1 MPILSAIDYMKKTR
15 ISLIATVIALLVVL
29 AFSLSV
35 FGAEGGEVTPVN
47 GVYEIA
53 TKDQLVWV
61 FNEIQSG
68 TVAAN
73 VSIKL
78 VDDID
83 VAGELPTLTTTFTGT
98 FDGNGKTVSG
108 LTRTIFKQFN
118 GKAYDLTMRG
128 TINKPYSDNDSARKT
143 ASFSMN
149 SGNGT
154 VLTNLIS
161 YVDITSA
168 ASDTNAGGIVGYCN
182 AVTFIGCEYYGTYTL
197 EWKGSNAGFGGI
209 VGWCNAGGNAAL
221 FDDCHF
227 GGTLKLTGSSG
238 GKAYFGG
245 VVGNIANA
253 SVTIQNCTSDGNV
266 LCTASSA
273 ADYVGGIAGINANV
287 ANKFE
292 NNSNRS
298 TVTAITNAGGIIG
311 GSVANITI
319 ASSTN
324 FGTVTATNAGEF
336 CGNGKDNNGNDISVT
351 IKNSYDF
358 SEKNNDLCA
367 TTYINN
373 GSYRSNEVSSINTF
387 TIGDVEYERYTVCVV
402 EKESGIL
409 MPLLATDKMF
419 EAYLSIREDG
429 LIHAVRFVIVATISE
444 LPESATVNI
453 SFKDDFGVV
462 VKTFT
467 GKLTM
472 EEDSDFELY
481 ASVTAGGEKYFAA
494 NENALFGCV
503 INNIPTGAW
512 AGLEVTIKDS
522 ETEEEYMAPCTYEI
536 HNIMTLESLPDYTSL
551 GTVSGIYNC
560 GPGLMSDKNGITE
573 EDSYM
578 VVISSTTAEKLVEY
592 TEMLPTYG
600 YRLISQNTLDGDTY
614 YTYLKAGALLYLYHS
629 SKVKETRII
638 ADNSSTLLSK
648 INYEYTK
655 EEGDTTEFYQY
666 SINYTSVDKEDYD
679 PVTYTEASSLDC
691 GMMYIIKLPD
701 NKIVMIDG
709 GHRAQVSAK
718 ARAELLKFL
727 RQITGKSE
735 NEKVDIA
742 MWYFTHAHGDHV
754 SAASDFIAE
763 YHDKINLESV
773 AFNFPSYQVLSDNY
787 DDNTFTLKQNINT
800 YFPEVPFH
808 KLHTGEVVSLA
819 GVTFEVI
826 YTHED
831 AVAAASSGW
840 LGGSK
845 PGGTTEISSFND
857 SSTVVRITMDG
868 KTIMMLGDV
877 DSKAQTVINAFHNSS
892 YLKTDVVQAAHH
904 GYNNVSTLYGYIK
917 AEIGLFPN
925 SMYSAKEADTSW
937 FTGNAYSQ
945 IMKYATEEYFAHKYT
960 YKFVVEDGKFVST
973 ALPRYDQQ

>member
-15 ISLIATVIALLVVL
+15 IALVATVIALLVVL

-53 TKDQLVWV
+53 TKDQLVWI

-108 LTRTIFKQFN
+108 LARTMFKQFN

-266 LCTASSA
+266 ICTASSA
-273 ADYVGGIAGINANV
+273 ADYVGGIAGINANA

-358 SEKNNDLCA
+358 SEKNNDLCG
-367 TTYINN
+367 T
-373 GSYRSNEVSSINTF
+373 SYTNEASYLSDAISYYNSF
-387 TIGDVEYERYTVCVV
+387 KLDGVEYDRYNICIV
-402 EKESGIL
+402 EKESGKI
-409 MPLLATDKMF
+409 MPTLTTDKMF
-419 EAYLSIREDG
+419 QAYLSLRNDG
-429 LIHAVRFVIVATISE
+429 ATQAIRFVIVTNRKGLMPSTVTI
-444 LPESATVNI
+444 T
-453 SFKDDFGVV
+453 FKDNFDNV
-462 VKTFT
+462 VKTYN
-467 GKLTM
+467 GKLTFG
-472 EEDSDFELY
+472 DNSDFQLY
-481 ASVTAGGEKYFAA
+481 TSVVAGGEKYFAA
-494 NENALFGCV
+494 NNKAILGCV
-503 INNIPTGAW
+503 INNIPKNAW
-512 AGLEVTIKDS
+512 ASVEVAISDS
-522 ETEEEYMAPCTYEI
+522 ATGEEYMAPASYEYEET
-536 HNIMTLESLPDYTSL
+536 MTLDSLPSYTSL
-551 GTVSGIYNC
+551 GNVSNVYNC

-578 VVISSTTAEKLVEY
+578 VVISSTTLEKLQAYVEA
-592 TEMLPTYG
+592 LPGYG
-600 YRLISQNTLDGDTY
+600 YRQVCTTTLDGDTY
-614 YTYLKAGALLYLYHS
+614 YTYSKAGAMLYLYFN
-629 SKVKETRII
+629 SKLKETRII
-638 ADNSSTLLSK
+638 VDNSSTLLTK
-648 INYEYTK
+648 INYDYEK
-655 EEGDTTEFYQY
+655 QEGDTTEFYQY
-666 SINYTSVDKEDYD
+666 SLYYTNNDVEGYD
-679 PVTYTEASSLDC
+679 PVTYPITPSLDC
-691 GMMYIIKLPD
+691 GMLYVVKLPD
-701 NKIVMIDG
+701 NKVVMIDG
-709 GHRAQVSAK
+709 GYRGQTTTAD
-718 ARAELLKFL
+718 LMKFL
-727 RQITGKSE
+727 RQITGTSE
-735 NEKVDIA
+735 GEKVDIA

-754 SAASDFIAE
+754 SGASDFIAD
-763 YHDKINLESV
+763 YHNQINLELV
-773 AFNFPSYQVLSDNY
+773 AYNFPSYQVLGEDKDY
-787 DDNTFTLKQNINT
+787 DGNTFTLKQNINT
-800 YFPEVPFH
+800 FFPNVPYH
-808 KLHTGEVVSLA
+808 KLHTGEIVSLA
-819 GVTFEVI
+819 GVDFEVI

-831 AVAAASSGW
+831 AVSSY
-840 LGGSK
+840 SK
-845 PGGTTEISSFND
+845 SWFSTNLGGTTEISTFND
-857 SSTVVRITMDG
+857 SSTIVRIHMEG
-868 KTIMMLGDV
+868 KTIMMLGDA

-892 YLKTDVVQAAHH
+892 YLKSDVVQAAHH

-945 IMKYATEEYFAHKYT
+945 IMKHATEEYFAHKYT
-960 YKFVVEDGKFVST
+960 YKFEVVDGELVVT
-973 ALPRYDQQ
+973 ELLRHVQQ